1 MKNKIRKSTWLPLAL
16 LIYVSV
22 MAVYMLPRNSEMGD
36 MEKYITLFVSYII
49 VIVLW
54 FVLRKKEKLQQK
66 HREKEQKDKHLN

>member
-22 MAVYMLPRNSEMGD
+22 MAVYMLPRNNEMGD

-66 HREKEQKDKHLN
+66 YREKEQKDKHLN